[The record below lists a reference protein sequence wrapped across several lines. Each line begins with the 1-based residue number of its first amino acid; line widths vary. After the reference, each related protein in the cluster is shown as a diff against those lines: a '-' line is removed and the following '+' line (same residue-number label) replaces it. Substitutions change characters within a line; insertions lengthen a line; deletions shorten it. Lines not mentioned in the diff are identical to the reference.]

1 MVDQKKVNILWVDD
15 EIDLLKAHVF
25 YLKEKGFFVETATN
39 GQDALDMVKN
49 SHFDLIFLDENMPG
63 LSGLEVLNQL
73 KNIRQEVPV
82 VMITK
87 SEEEDIMDQ
96 AIGSKISDYLIKPVN
111 PNQILLTIKKHID
124 QHRLVAEKTTSN
136 YQTEFGKIGIK
147 INDSYSFEDWV
158 EVYKQ
163 LVHWEVELE
172 NTKGEMDEVLKMQ
185 KTEAN
190 HAFSKFVKKNYVN
203 WINGEDDDSPMLSN
217 QMMRDVVLPMI
228 EKGEKVVMLV
238 IDNFRYDQWL
248 MIKQELL
255 KDYRLEEEKIYS
267 SILPTATQYARNS
280 LFSGLM
286 PSQIKDL
293 YPQYWLDDHEDGSK
307 NQFESELIGTFFD
320 RFRKKIKYSYQKI
333 NNLDTGKQLIDN
345 YSQLMNDDL
354 SVVVFNFVDMLSHA
368 RTESKM
374 IKELA
379 YDESAYRSLSKSWF
393 LHSVMNELL
402 NKLEAEKI
410 KVLITTDHGTIR
422 VKNPIKIV
430 GDKNTTTNLRYK
442 QGKNLAYNTK
452 EVFEAN
458 KPEDFMLPKPN
469 VSTSYVFATNEDF
482 LAYPNNYNH
491 YVSYYKDTFQHGGV
505 SLEEMLIPYVILSPK
520 GN

>member
-1 MVDQKKVNILWVDD
+1 MVDQKNVNILWVDD
-15 EIDLLKAHVF
+15 EIDLLKAHVL
-25 YLKEKGFFVETATN
+25 YLQEKGFSVQTATN
-39 GQDALDMVKN
+39 GQDALDMVKD

-73 KNIRQEVPV
+73 KNIRPEVPV

-111 PNQILLTIKKHID
+111 PNQILLTIKKHVD

-163 LVHWEVELE
+163 LVHWEIELE

-228 EKGEKVVMLV
+228 ENGEKVVMLV

-255 KDYRLEEEKIYS
+255 KDFRLDEEKIYS

-286 PSQIKDL
+286 PSQIKEL

-307 NQFESELIGTFFD
+307 NQFEAELIGTFFD
-320 RFRKKIKYSYQKI
+320 RFRKKIQYSYQKI

-345 YSQLMNDDL
+345 YSQLTNDDL

-393 LHSVMNELL
+393 QHSVMNELL
-402 NKLEAEKI
+402 NKLESEKV

-442 QGKNLAYNTK
+442 QGKNLAYK
-452 EVFEAN
+452 AKDVFEAK
-458 KPEDFMLPKPN
+458 KPEEFMLPKPN